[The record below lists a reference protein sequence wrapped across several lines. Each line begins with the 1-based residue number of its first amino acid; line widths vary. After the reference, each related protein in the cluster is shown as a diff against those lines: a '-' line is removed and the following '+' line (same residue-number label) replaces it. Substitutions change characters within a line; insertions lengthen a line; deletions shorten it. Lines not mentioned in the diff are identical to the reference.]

1 MSCSA
6 VHLDHCM
13 ENTSSSV
20 RKPLANILAAVDFSF
35 ASMTALRYAL
45 LMARQY
51 GATLYLTHIA
61 HDAADADHAW
71 REGHKLTTDLL
82 ISGELRGIAHKLIV
96 AQGEIWQ
103 GLAPI
108 VQEHNIDM
116 IVVGT
121 HGRTGLAK
129 VLLGSVAERIFRQA
143 HCPVLTVG
151 PKSHEP
157 SLGKGLGK
165 ILYATDFTPQS
176 LRAADYAFS
185 LAQQYESQLTLLHVV
200 APERADAPAKQVAI
214 DEATARLKK
223 IRPDNAQLATEPEY
237 VVSFGPAGKTILN
250 VAAERTPDLIVL
262 GVTQPAEGA
271 FAGRRWT
278 NASEVTGDAACP
290 VLTIR
295 GVAS

>member
-1 MSCSA
+1 MSCSI
-6 VHLDHCM
+6 VQPHHM
-13 ENTSSSV
+13 ENTSSTL
-20 RKPLANILAAVDFSF
+20 RQPLANIVAAVDFSST
-35 ASMTALRYAL
+35 SMTALRYAL
-45 LMARQY
+45 LLARQY

-61 HDAADADHAW
+61 ANTADADHAW
-71 REGHKLTTDLL
+71 REGQKLTTNLL
-82 ISGELRGIAHKLIV
+82 ISGELRGIPHKLLV
-96 AQGEIWQ
+96 GQGEIWQ

-108 VQEHNIDM
+108 VKENNIDM

-151 PKSHEP
+151 PKSPEP
-157 SLGKGLGK
+157 SVGRGLPK
-165 ILYATDFTPQS
+165 LLYATDFTPQS
-176 LRAADYAFS
+176 LGAADYAFS
-185 LAQQYESQLTLLHVV
+185 LAQQYQSRLTLLHVI
-200 APERADAPAKQVAI
+200 AQEPADANTKRVAI
-214 DEATARLKK
+214 EETMARLKGVGSA
-223 IRPDNAQLATEPEY
+223 DAQSSTAPEY
-237 VVSFGPAGKTILN
+237 VVRFGPAGKTILN

-278 NASEVTGDAACP
+278 NASEVTSEAACP

>member
-1 MSCSA
+1 MSTLV

-13 ENTSSSV
+13 ENTSPSL
-20 RKPLANILAAVDFSF
+20 RKPLANILAAVDFSS

-45 LMARQY
+45 LLARQY

-61 HDAADADHAW
+61 PNPADADHAW
-71 REGHKLTTDLL
+71 REGQRLTTDLL
-82 ISGELRGIAHKLIV
+82 ISGELRGIAHKLLV
-96 AQGEIWQ
+96 GQGEIWQ

-108 VQEHNIDM
+108 VKENNIDM

-151 PKSHEP
+151 PKSLEATM
-157 SLGKGLGK
+157 GRGLPK
-165 ILYATDFTPQS
+165 LLYATDFTPQS
-176 LRAADYAFS
+176 LLAAGNAFS
-185 LAQQYESQLTLLHVV
+185 LAQQYQSQLTLLHVM
-200 APERADAPAKQVAI
+200 AEEPADADVRRDTI
-214 DEATARLKK
+214 EETTARLKK
-223 IRPDNAQLATEPEY
+223 IAPPNQQLDTETEY
-237 VVSFGPAGKTILN
+237 VVRFGPAGKTILS
-250 VAAERTPDLIVL
+250 VATEKTPDLIVL

-278 NASEVTGDAACP
+278 NASEVTCDAACP

-295 GVAS
+295 GAA